1 MNDVIIA
8 SALGFTFPLFGRILK
23 SSHREPGGRK
33 VYQVSLKLLP
43 RAGSAVSEKVG
54 VHLTKNNPIH
64 ERDRVTIL
72 SIAGCET
79 CACNC
84 ITKEAEE

>member
-1 MNDVIIA
+1 MNEVITV
-8 SALGFTFPLFGRILK
+8 SAVCFTFPLFDRILK

-33 VYQVSLKLLP
+33 VHQVSLKLLP

-64 ERDRVTIL
+64 ERDRVIIR

-79 CACNC
+79 RTCNC